1 MRIRFFTFN
10 ARPPLLR
17 FRLATGSYS
26 YKNRR
31 RDDVGDFVVRTTP
44 PRAFVALPAPR
55 TMDKDGNTLIK
66 AKPRPGVSG
75 INRVLVTGGAGFV
88 GSHLIDFL
96 MARGDHVMC
105 LDNFFT
111 GSKENI
117 QHHIGKPNFEIV
129 RHDVVEP
136 ILLEC
141 DQVYHL
147 ACPASPVHYKFNPVK
162 TIKTNVIGT
171 LNMLGLAKRV
181 KARFLLTSTSEVY
194 GDPLQHP
201 QTEEYWGNVNPIG
214 ERSCYDEGKRCA
226 ETLAFDYKREHG
238 LEIRVARIFNTYGPR
253 MALDDGRVVSNF
265 VKQAIEGTPMTIYGD
280 GSQTR
285 SFQYVSDLV
294 AGLVALMDGEHPGP
308 VNIGNPGE
316 FTMMELAEKVK
327 QVVNPAA
334 TTVFKENTAD
344 DPGRRRPDITKAKT
358 LLNWEPKVP
367 LAEGLEKMVG
377 DFKQRLGVEDG
388 PASKKLK
395 K

>member
-1 MRIRFFTFN
+1 
-10 ARPPLLR
+10 
-17 FRLATGSYS
+17 
-26 YKNRR
+26 
-31 RDDVGDFVVRTTP
+31 
-44 PRAFVALPAPR
+44 
-55 TMDKDGNTLIK
+55 MDKDGNTLIK

-265 VKQAIEGTPMTIYGD
+265 VKQVPSINSMEASYHTQSISSKAMLNIIKARKAPVD
-280 GSQTR
+280 DKL
-285 SFQYVSDLV
+285 SFSNKPNELEVIISRLPKIKKN
-294 AGLVALMDGEHPGP
+294 LMD
-308 VNIGNPGE
+308 
-316 FTMMELAEKVK
+316 T
-327 QVVNPAA
+327 
-334 TTVFKENTAD
+334 
-344 DPGRRRPDITKAKT
+344 R
-358 LLNWEPKVP
+358 
-367 LAEGLEKMVG
+367 
-377 DFKQRLGVEDG
+377 
-388 PASKKLK
+388 ASFRF
-395 K
+395 